1 MLALAVALAVLRE
14 AGRALALPLQMLAF
28 LPFRGVWLRRT
39 ARAIAGT
46 DPDPGVSLREFLA
59 GRRPAPPPGSR
70 PHVFLSAGESSG
82 ELHAAALLQAL
93 RGLGLEPRCSAFG
106 GSRLRALGADVLYPL
121 SEHAVMGLFAVLRQ
135 LPRIVGVYVRYLR
148 LLRDDRPDI
157 VVLVDYP
164 GLHLVMGRAA
174 RARGI
179 PVVHYVAPQYWA
191 WAPWRVRRYR
201 RSVDVALTIL
211 PFEPAFFR
219 ELRLAAV
226 YVGHPL
232 LDQPRATPAAV
243 ATALVLLPGSR
254 THDIR
259 AHLPGMLRVARDL
272 VARGIAPH
280 VRIVHTDERKIRL
293 IGELVAQHGHADA
306 CEVMLAP
313 LRVALADAR
322 AVLAK
327 SGTGSLES
335 CLHDVPT
342 VVVYRLHDAAM
353 RWLRRPYMLAPF
365 FASANLV
372 AGREIVPERLLFADD
387 QWATVTPLVEAFLAE
402 GPDRERCLR
411 DLAELRQRLGESGA
425 SERAARVVA
434 ALLGGAER

>member
-14 AGRALALPLQMLAF
+14 IGRALAFPLQMLAF
-28 LPFRGVWLRRT
+28 LPRRGVWRRRT
-39 ARAIAGT
+39 ARAIAT
-46 DPDPGVSLREFLA
+46 AEPDPEASLRAFLA
-59 GRRPAPPPGSR
+59 QARGARRAGR

-93 RGLGLEPRCSAFG
+93 RALGLEPRCTAFG
-106 GSRLRALGADVLYPL
+106 GARLRALGADVVYPL
-121 SEHAVMGLFAVLRQ
+121 SEHAVMGFFAVLRH
-135 LPRIVGVYVRYLR
+135 LPRLVGVYARFLR
-148 LLRDDRPDI
+148 LLRDDRPDA

-164 GLHLVMGRAA
+164 GLHLVLGRAA
-174 RARGI
+174 RARGV

-191 WAPWRVRRYR
+191 WAPWRVHRYR

-211 PFEPAFFR
+211 PFEPAFF
-219 ELRLAAV
+219 EQLRIRAV

-232 LDQPRATPAAV
+232 LDQPHAA
-243 ATALVLLPGSR
+243 AGAQADMLVLLPGSR

-259 AHLPGMLRVARDL
+259 AHLPGMLTVARELARRRPGLRVRVA
-272 VARGIAPH
+272 
-280 VRIVHTDERKIRL
+280 HTDERKAGLIR
-293 IGELVAQHGHADA
+293 EL
-306 CEVMLAP
+306 LAAHRAGGGAELALGP
-313 LRVALADAR
+313 LAAALAGAR

-353 RWLRRPYMLAPF
+353 RWLRGPYMLAPF

-372 AGREIVPERLLFADD
+372 CGREVVPERLLVRDAE
-387 QWATVTPLVEAFLAE
+387 WAAVAPLVEALLAD
-402 GPDRERCLR
+402 GPRRDQCRR
-411 DLAELRQRLGESGA
+411 DLAELRARLGGPGA
-425 SERAARVVA
+425 SARAARVVA
-434 ALLGGAER
+434 AVAGEAAP